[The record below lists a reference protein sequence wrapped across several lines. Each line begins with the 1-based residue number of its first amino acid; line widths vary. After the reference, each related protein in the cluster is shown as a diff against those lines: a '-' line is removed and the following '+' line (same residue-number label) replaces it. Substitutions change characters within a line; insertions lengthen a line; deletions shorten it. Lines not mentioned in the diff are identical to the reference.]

1 MEHVPNFFKQLSE
14 NYYLDFLIDPIEKDF
29 QYEDYYLLVQYQNKY
44 YYELSLE
51 LIKKKQDEII
61 TNLKVL
67 FKNSISEILIEIAS
81 KDAEKTNI
89 LLNSLIEVVRVNL
102 KTIVDDFCI
111 DESKSRYY
119 SNLIDNFE
127 TCEIINKRY
136 DEKYFTYLR
145 TFDYEMLSVI
155 KRVLLKDDKYY
166 EENES
171 SLYFLQDH
179 INRHKLLS
187 LIPFKLFHIGQKF
200 ITELERIKKL
210 NIGENQSKEL
220 ANPSKKSS
228 MKNTYFEKFCEILD
242 NSTIL
247 KKSTAIGVM
256 VDLKYCINEIKSET
270 LSELQNKGESKND
283 YLDYL
288 INEIEKQDY
297 VKNADISY
305 IQKYLE
311 QYNITISEIM
321 NMNFMKNPIVTKIDR
336 HYNDMTPYST
346 EKDEAFIIQTDFL
359 NYFCKYY
366 ADELISFLNSKKS
379 NITNNLEQTIITPMQ
394 TNNKPFKDEYLK
406 VFCEEISNERQVK
419 ETCFDILY
427 ESIIH
432 YVPYL
437 ETEIKE
443 NILIL
448 DSNKKDDYLEYAI
461 DVISKTPFAKKGSYN
476 IDKWLEKYN
485 VSIEEFPKF
494 SNTELNDWLSEYY
507 NSTKHFDLKE
517 RDFILD
523 IQIDFYCYTSMI
535 EANKMIAFLESKK
548 NNKTTLTP
556 SQNNDDVEEN
566 AKQLTVNQAIIL
578 LDKLGVFSDKTLENL
593 PNTKKAELLGLLL
606 GRNVKNI
613 KTSIEK
619 LELKPSEI
627 KPNHQRDIDKIE
639 RLLNN
644 ME

>member
-1 MEHVPNFFKQLSE
+1 M
-14 NYYLDFLIDPIEKDF
+14 
-29 QYEDYYLLVQYQNKY
+29 
-44 YYELSLE
+44 
-51 LIKKKQDEII
+51 
-61 TNLKVL
+61 
-67 FKNSISEILIEIAS
+67 A
-81 KDAEKTNI
+81 
-89 LLNSLIEVVRVNL
+89 
-102 KTIVDDFCI
+102 
-111 DESKSRYY
+111 
-119 SNLIDNFE
+119 
-127 TCEIINKRY
+127 
-136 DEKYFTYLR
+136 
-145 TFDYEMLSVI
+145 
-155 KRVLLKDDKYY
+155 
-166 EENES
+166 
-171 SLYFLQDH
+171 
-179 INRHKLLS
+179 
-187 LIPFKLFHIGQKF
+187 G
-200 ITELERIKKL
+200 
-210 NIGENQSKEL
+210 
-220 ANPSKKSS
+220 
-228 MKNTYFEKFCEILD
+228 TYFERFCEILD

-256 VDLKYCINEIKSET
+256 VDLKGCITEIKSEV
-270 LSELQNKGESKND
+270 LLELQTKGESKND

-311 QYNITISEIM
+311 QYNIEISEIM
-321 NMNFMKNPIVTKIDR
+321 DMNFMKNLIVTKIDR
-336 HYNDMTPYST
+336 HYNDMIPFSP
-346 EKDEAFIIQTDFL
+346 EKDEAYIIQTDFL
-359 NYFCKYY
+359 HYFCKYY
-366 ADELISFLNSKKS
+366 ADELISFLKLKKS
-379 NITNNLEQTIITPMQ
+379 NIPNNNVEQTIISTPMQ
-394 TNNKPFKDEYLK
+394 TINKPFKDEYLK

-419 ETCFDILY
+419 ETCFDLLY

-443 NILIL
+443 NILML
-448 DSNKKDDYLEYAI
+448 DANKKDDYLEYAI

-627 KPNHQRDIDKIE
+627 TPNYQKDIDKIQRILDNLE
-639 RLLNN
+639 
-644 ME
+644 